1 MIYIILQ
8 QINANF
14 LSKLITRKFIVSIS
28 NLSPKVKKFGNTSRL
43 YSTHSKFSNLDK
55 IDNLQSIRFDSLS
68 SGCEQIKYEFIGVSG
83 VYRLTNKRDSSR
95 FYIGSSTDLARRM
108 EEYNKLTLGLRN
120 PHSVVELEISKNPAI
135 EWNLEFLCL
144 TTPQLS
150 LVYEQYAILKLKPT
164 MNIRY
169 WVVPRVNPQW
179 GNDLNDAISVIEK
192 ILTLFPEG
200 YEGHKRFKVWFKS
213 FKIANSLEYTVED
226 LDSKYWCSLVYVYDK
241 NYLDKSPIVYSSI
254 NKAKKGLK
262 ICNTT
267 LVNYINNKYIY
278 NSNLIFSFEPLLEES
293 SFAEYRE
300 KQAADNQMRK
310 HILLFNHDNEIVF
323 EFKSAREM
331 ARFFSVEGR
340 IVRAAIAKGE
350 YLVGDLVFLLITKEI
365 SYRKSVY
372 VLDSKTHKVLEK
384 LTSMT
389 KAMQYAKVNFYTL
402 KNLIDSGKSY
412 DGKIYSYT
420 DKL

>member
-1 MIYIILQ
+1 M
-8 QINANF
+8 
-14 LSKLITRKFIVSIS
+14 
-28 NLSPKVKKFGNTSRL
+28 
-43 YSTHSKFSNLDK
+43 
-55 IDNLQSIRFDSLS
+55 
-68 SGCEQIKYEFIGVSG
+68 
-83 VYRLTNKRDSSR
+83 
-95 FYIGSSTDLARRM
+95 
-108 EEYNKLTLGLRN
+108 
-120 PHSVVELEISKNPAI
+120 
-135 EWNLEFLCL
+135 
-144 TTPQLS
+144 
-150 LVYEQYAILKLKPT
+150 
-164 MNIRY
+164 
-169 WVVPRVNPQW
+169 
-179 GNDLNDAISVIEK
+179 
-192 ILTLFPEG
+192 
-200 YEGHKRFKVWFKS
+200 
-213 FKIANSLEYTVED
+213 
-226 LDSKYWCSLVYVYDK
+226 YVYDK

-402 KNLIDSGKSY
+402 KILIDSGKSY
-412 DGKIYSYT
+412 DEFFTFIRC
-420 DKL
+420 

>member
-1 MIYIILQ
+1 
-8 QINANF
+8 
-14 LSKLITRKFIVSIS
+14 
-28 NLSPKVKKFGNTSRL
+28 
-43 YSTHSKFSNLDK
+43 
-55 IDNLQSIRFDSLS
+55 
-68 SGCEQIKYEFIGVSG
+68 
-83 VYRLTNKRDSSR
+83 
-95 FYIGSSTDLARRM
+95 M

-200 YEGHKRFKVWFKS
+200 YKGHKRFKVWFKS

-331 ARFFSVEGR
+331 AIFFSVEGR

-350 YLVGDLVFLLITKEI
+350 YLDFLLITKEI